1 MSLVGELARICL
13 RPASR
18 DDRERAALH
27 VAAWTSAAALGA
39 ATPLAAAL
47 RRGYGPPGGIAPG
60 AGDGWS
66 GLLLEASLGCMHELD
81 DFHRE
86 ALVHPGPVVI
96 PAALHVARRTAASGA
111 ATLLAIVRG
120 YEAMIRMGESVGP
133 RHYEQ
138 WHNTSS
144 CGAAGA
150 AVAAASLLGLDAARS
165 ADALALAV
173 TQPSGLWQIRL
184 DPCDAKPWSMARAS
198 QTGVQ
203 AALLAQAGIRGP
215 ARALE
220 GEKGFYTAT
229 CPDPRPERIGA
240 DPAAPWKIHQ
250 TTFKPWAACR
260 HAHPAIDAALALRDA
275 WRERDGWRALPAADI
290 AAIRVNTYGDAIAF
304 CDRARPATPH
314 EARFSLQHAVAVAL
328 NKGWPEAGD
337 FSESAIADTAH
348 ARVRALVRAA
358 PCEHCSARYP
368 RHFGATVTVV
378 LKNGREL
385 RHQVHD
391 ALGDPERPMAPG
403 QVLDLARLLMTSA
416 GWTPQR
422 ARRRMEAIL
431 SLEMLPRLGG
441 DDFSPV
447 PSARRR
453 RRGSIGRSLRTSG
466 AGGRSGPHLG

>member
-13 RPASR
+13 RPASPA
-18 DDRERAALH
+18 DRERAALH
-27 VAAWTSAAALGA
+27 VAAWTGAAALGA
-39 ATPLAAAL
+39 TTPLAAAL
-47 RRGYGPPGGIAPG
+47 RRGYAPPGRIAPR

-96 PAALHVARRTAASGA
+96 PAALHVARRTATSGA
-111 ATLLAIVRG
+111 ATLLAILRG
-120 YEAMIRMGESVGP
+120 YEAMIRMGESVGT

-150 AVAAASLLGLDAARS
+150 AVAASSLLGLDAART

-173 TQPSGLWQIRL
+173 TQSSGLWQIRL
-184 DPCDAKPWSMARAS
+184 DPSDAKPWSMARAS

-215 ARALE
+215 AHALE
-220 GEKGFYTAT
+220 GEKGFYAAT
-229 CPDPRPERIGA
+229 CPDPLPARIGA
-240 DPAAPWKIHQ
+240 DPAGPWKIHQ

-275 WRERDGWRALPAADI
+275 WQERDGWRALPDADI
-290 AAIRVNTYGDAIAF
+290 AAIRVDTYGDAIAF

-314 EARFSLQHAVAVAL
+314 EARFSVQHAVAVAL
-328 NKGWPEAGD
+328 NKGSPEAGD
-337 FSESAIADTAH
+337 FAEGAIADAAH
-348 ARVRALVRAA
+348 ARMRALVRTV
-358 PCEHCSARYP
+358 PCAEYSARYP
-368 RHFGATVTVV
+368 RHFGATVTVI
-378 LKNGREL
+378 LTDGREL
-385 RHQVHD
+385 RHEVHD
-391 ALGDPERPMAPG
+391 ALGDPERPMTTG
-403 QVLDLARLLMTSA
+403 QVLDLARLLMESA

-422 ARRRMEAIL
+422 ARRRMDAIL
-431 SLEMLPRLGG
+431 SLGRLPRLGS
-441 DDFSPV
+441 DDFSPM

-453 RRGSIGRSLRTSG
+453 VQT
-466 AGGRSGPHLG
+466 P